1 MIPFLSFEG
10 TNSCFRAEALQ
21 AFEKFFD
28 SQYYVLGD
36 SVREFEKRY
45 AAFNQVTYC
54 VGVGNGLDA
63 LHIALR
69 VLGVQQGDEVIVPS
83 NTYIATVLA
92 ISYVGATPVFVEP
105 RLNTYNINP
114 DLLKTC
120 ITSRTKAIM
129 PVHLYGQACEME
141 SIMQLA
147 RKHQLF
153 VIEDNAQAHNA
164 MYNGQLTGSFGD
176 INATSFYP
184 SKNLGALG
192 EAGALTTN
200 NSQLAQDSAT
210 LRNYGSAK
218 RYYNEVKGFN
228 SRLDELQAAL
238 LNIKLAYLA
247 YWTEE
252 RIRLG
257 SIYKEKLQGIGD
269 LILPETI
276 AGATHV
282 YHLFVIR
289 TQNRDAL
296 QRYLQDNG
304 VGTVIH
310 YPVPPHLQKAY
321 AELGF
326 KRGAFPIAEEIAE
339 TCLSLPLYVGLGEE
353 KVDQICNKIKNFF

>member
-10 TNSCFRAEALQ
+10 TNKNIRTEMVQ

-36 SVREFEKRY
+36 SVKEFEKRY
-45 AAFNQVTYC
+45 ANFNQVSHC

-69 VLGVQQGDEVIVPS
+69 VLGIKQGDEVIVPS

-114 DLLKTC
+114 DLIEAY
-120 ITSRTKAIM
+120 ITSHTKAIM
-129 PVHLYGQACEME
+129 PVHLYGQACEMD
-141 SIMQLA
+141 SIMQIA
-147 RKHQLF
+147 QKHQLF
-153 VIEDNAQAHNA
+153 VVEDNAQAHNA

-238 LNIKLAYLA
+238 LNIKLAHLTS
-247 YWTEE
+247 WTEE

-257 SIYKEKLQGIGD
+257 IIYQEKLRGVGD
-269 LILPETI
+269 LIVPDII

-282 YHLFVIR
+282 YHLFVVR
-289 TQNRDAL
+289 TKHRDAL
-296 QRYLQDNG
+296 QTYLQNNG

-321 AELGF
+321 AELNY
-326 KRGAFPIAEEIAE
+326 KRGTFPIAEEIAE

-353 KVDQICNKIKNFF
+353 KVDLICSKIKNFF